1 MKQRWLVGICCAIAS
16 ASVAANAIRV
26 PDGATLSLSSG
37 EVRTV
42 CADLHVGG
50 LADAGSGAM
59 RALGDVAIDADG
71 ALAGGSARIEVGG
84 DWRNL
89 GTFLADSSA
98 VVFVDGCGASSTLSG
113 DLAFHDLEI
122 RSDSGR
128 SIVFPAGSTTTV
140 AGHLVIDGG
149 DGAPVDV
156 RSSNLAQSAAI
167 CLLEG
172 ATATLASVDLDAGNV
187 QLLSNGCSGGGVAP
201 PMPLIVPATSR
212 SSILAL
218 FALMLALGLGILH
231 RRNV

>member
-1 MKQRWLVGICCAIAS
+1 MKRSSLVGICCAIAS
-16 ASVAANAIRV
+16 ASAGAAVIHV
-26 PDGATLSLSSG
+26 PDDASLSLTSG
-37 EVRTV
+37 EVRAA

-50 LADAGSGAM
+50 LTDAGSGAM

-113 DLAFHDLEI
+113 DLEFHDLEI

-149 DGAPVDV
+149 DGTPVDV

-172 ATATLASVDLDAGNV
+172 ATATLDGVDLEAGNV
-187 QLLSNGCSGGGVAP
+187 QLLSNGCAGGGVAP
-201 PMPLIVPATSR
+201 AMPLIVPTS
-212 SSILAL
+212 SWTSIAAL
-218 FALMLALGLGILH
+218 IALLLTFGLFST
-231 RRNV
+231 RRHDV

>member
-1 MKQRWLVGICCAIAS
+1 MKRRCLVGICCALAS

-26 PDGATLSLSSG
+26 PDGASLSLSSG
-37 EVRTV
+37 EVRTA

-59 RALGDVAIDADG
+59 RVLGDVAIDADG

-89 GTFLADSSA
+89 GTFLTDSSA

-149 DGAPVDV
+149 DGTPVDV

-172 ATATLASVDLDAGNV
+172 ATATLSGVDLEAGNV
-187 QLLSNGCSGGGVAP
+187 QLLSNGCAGGGIAP

-212 SSILAL
+212 TSILAL